1 MAKKRKSYNTTLR
14 IDLTKR
20 LRIIAAQQGMR
31 QNDLLE
37 EAIQDL
43 LDKYEKDSQV
53 AALSPVA
60 KPEKREHPRT
70 EVSWPVSLIT
80 SQGLFDGEIK
90 NISRGGALIQCRD
103 LPEVDKS
110 LELSINIH
118 DHLLNISASVE
129 KVRLNIDESD
139 KALPSYDLAVRF
151 LGIDVDQR
159 KHFYNTIEQ
168 KARTVDIY
176 KA

>member
-43 LDKYEKDSQV
+43 LDKYQKDPQV

-110 LELSINIH
+110 LELSINIP
-118 DHLLNISASVE
+118 DHLLSISATVE
-129 KVRLNIDESD
+129 KVRLNIDESNM
-139 KALPSYDLAVRF
+139 ALPTYDLAVRF
-151 LGIDVDQR
+151 SGIDVDQR
-159 KHFYNTIEQ
+159 TQLYDAIEEQ
-168 KARTVDIY
+168 VYSVAY
-176 KA
+176 